1 MSSSTRLL
9 FPLKDGVTRIGRN
22 GDVRPLAFSIVV
34 DHCSI
39 EIKALENG
47 GNDVSMLLKAG
58 LGKVWHNGNLLSTG
72 SDVKLKAL
80 DRIVIGDC
88 MTMPGGATT
97 PAVNTDGSAIKI
109 LTAEEVFAEH
119 KHGLSSS
126 GSHRTTLRSASSMST
141 LVLLWHPVSTKGCMS

>member
-1 MSSSTRLL
+1 MAGYNEDITCPYLEKLDVDEFRSKRLL

-22 GDVRPLAFSIVV
+22 DDVRPLAFSIVV

-88 MTMPGGATT
+88 MTMLRWRHHE
-97 PAVNTDGSAIKI
+97 PAVNTDGRDKNTYS
-109 LTAEEVFAEH
+109 
-119 KHGLSSS
+119 
-126 GSHRTTLRSASSMST
+126 
-141 LVLLWHPVSTKGCMS
+141 